1 MNDSGDSP
9 KLVAMTTYAAP
20 PNIRQRPVPAENGDW
35 PESVHPVLQR
45 IYSSRG
51 VCATAELE
59 HRLANL
65 LAPSSLGGLDR
76 ACELLAQ
83 AIDRDA
89 QIVVVGDFDADGATG
104 TAVAIRGLRML
115 GAKRVGYRV
124 PNRMVHGYGLTPA
137 LVATL
142 GDLKPD
148 LIVTVDNGVASLAG
162 VDAANALG
170 VQVLVT
176 DHHLPGPQLPAA
188 AAIVNPNLSG
198 DAFPSKALAGVGVM
212 FYLLLA
218 LRAYLRGLGAY
229 TNASASAPEPDLTTL
244 LDLVALGTVADM
256 VPLDRNN
263 RLLVEAGLR
272 RIRARR
278 AVSGITALLES
289 SGRDPART
297 VASDLGFA
305 VAPRINAAGRLED
318 MSLGIECLLTDD
330 PRVARELADRL
341 SNINAERREVQGNML
356 EQAEAATSRWLAQ
369 RDAIE
374 LPTGLTLF
382 DDEWHPGVVGLVASR
397 IKDRLHRPV
406 VACAPAGDG
415 SDELRGSARSIPGFH
430 IRDALAEVDALH
442 PGLIV
447 RFGGHAMAAGMTLLR
462 ANLDAFSKAFD
473 DVASR
478 RLTTESLHAEL
489 LTDGALAASD
499 FDIKL
504 ARQLRYA
511 GPWGQGYPEPLFD
524 NVFELLALKIVAEK
538 HWRLTLQHADRREAL
553 EAMLFN
559 APLQQPSVGPLRV
572 IYQVDVDEWNGR
584 ERLRLIARHVM
595 PVSG

>member
-1 MNDSGDSP
+1 
-9 KLVAMTTYAAP
+9 MTIFPAP
-20 PNIRQRPVPAENGDW
+20 PSIRQRAESTDQVNW
-35 PESVHPVLQR
+35 PESIHPVLRR
-45 IYSSRG
+45 IHSSRG
-51 VCATAELE
+51 VCDASELE
-59 HRLANL
+59 HRLGNL

-76 ACELLAQ
+76 ACALLAQ
-83 AIDRDA
+83 AIATNSR
-89 QIVVVGDFDADGATG
+89 IVVIGDFDADGATG
-104 TAVAIRGLRML
+104 TAVAMRGLRLL
-115 GAKRVGYRV
+115 GAQRIAYRV
-124 PNRMVHGYGLTPA
+124 PNRMVHGYGLSPA

-142 GDLKPD
+142 GDPKPD

-162 VDAANALG
+162 VEAANALG
-170 VQVLVT
+170 IAVLVT

-188 AAIVNPNLSG
+188 AAIVNPNLAD

-218 LRAYLRGLGAY
+218 LRACLRERGAY
-229 TNASASAPEPDLTTL
+229 GDAAEPDLGVL

-278 AVSGITALLES
+278 AVAGITALLES
-289 SGRDPART
+289 SGRDPSRT

-330 PRVARELADRL
+330 ARVARELADRL
-341 SNINAERREVQGNML
+341 SNINAERREVQGNMQ

-369 RDAIE
+369 RDANE
-374 LPTGLTLF
+374 LPSGLTLF

-406 VACAPAGDG
+406 IACAPAGDG

-430 IRDALAEVDALH
+430 IRDALADVDSAHPAL
-442 PGLIV
+442 II
-447 RFGGHAMAAGMTLLR
+447 RFGGHAMAAGLTLPR
-462 ANLDAFSKAFD
+462 EKFDAFSQAFD
-473 DVASR
+473 EVTRR
-478 RLTTESLHAEL
+478 RLSAASLHAEL
-489 LTDGALAASD
+489 LTDGALDASD
-499 FDIKL
+499 FDISL
-504 ARQLRYA
+504 ARKLRYA

-524 NVFELLALKIVAEK
+524 NVFQLLALKIVAEK
-538 HWRLTLQHADRREAL
+538 HWRLTLQHAGRREAL

-559 APLQQPSVGPLRV
+559 APQQQPAAGPLRL
-572 IYQVDVDEWNGR
+572 IYQIDVDEWNGR
-584 ERLRLIARHVM
+584 ERLRLIARHVL
-595 PVSG
+595 PVTPDT

>member
-1 MNDSGDSP
+1 
-9 KLVAMTTYAAP
+9 MTTFSAP
-20 PNIRQRPVPAENGDW
+20 LTIRQRPLSADGGAW
-35 PESVHPVLQR
+35 PDSIHPVLRR
-45 IYSSRG
+45 IHSSRG
-51 VCATAELE
+51 VSDPADLE
-59 HRLANL
+59 HRLAHL
-65 LAPSSLGGLDR
+65 LAPTSLGGLGR
-76 ACELLAQ
+76 ACELLAR
-83 AIDRDA
+83 AIDSNA

-104 TAVAIRGLRML
+104 TAVAMRGLRLL
-115 GAKRVGYRV
+115 GAERVAYRV
-124 PNRMVHGYGLTPA
+124 PNRVAHGYGLSPS
-137 LVATL
+137 LVAAL
-142 GDLKPD
+142 GDPTPD

-170 VQVLVT
+170 IQVLVT
-176 DHHLPGPQLPAA
+176 DHHLPGPQLPNA
-188 AAIVNPNLSG
+188 AAIVNPNLAN
-198 DAFPSKALAGVGVM
+198 DTFPSKALAGVGVM

-218 LRAYLRGLGAY
+218 LRAHLRERGAY
-229 TNASASAPEPDLTTL
+229 AGKPEPDLSVL

-278 AVSGITALLES
+278 AVPGITALLES

-330 PRVARELADRL
+330 ARVARELADRL
-341 SNINAERREVQGNML
+341 SNINAARREVQGSML

-369 RDAIE
+369 RDANE
-374 LPTGLTLF
+374 LPSGLTLF
-382 DDEWHPGVVGLVASR
+382 DEEWHAGVVGLVASR

-406 VACAPAGDG
+406 IACAPAGDG

-430 IRDALAEVDALH
+430 IRDALAEVDAMH

-447 RFGGHAMAAGMTLLR
+447 RFGGHAMAAGLTLQR
-462 ANLDAFSKAFD
+462 ENIDVFSKAFD

-478 RLTTESLHAEL
+478 RLTADSLHAEL
-489 LTDGALAASD
+489 LTDGALDAAD
-499 FDIKL
+499 FDLVL

-511 GPWGQGYPEPLFD
+511 GPWGQNHPEPLFD
-524 NVFELLALKIVAEK
+524 NVFHLLGLKIVAEK
-538 HWRLTLQHADRREAL
+538 HWRLILQHADRRESL

-559 APLQQPSVGPLRV
+559 APSQQPKAGPLRV

-584 ERLRLIARHVM
+584 ERLRLIARHVLAVTDQ
-595 PVSG
+595 P

>member
-1 MNDSGDSP
+1 
-9 KLVAMTTYAAP
+9 MTTPSAP
-20 PNIRQRPVPAENGDW
+20 STIRQRPVPADCCNW
-35 PESVHPVLQR
+35 PDSVHPVLQR
-45 IYSSRG
+45 IHSSRG
-51 VCATAELE
+51 VTDPADLE
-59 HRLANL
+59 HRLAQL
-65 LAPSSLGGLDR
+65 VAPTSLGGLDR
-76 ACELLAQ
+76 ACKLLAK
-83 AIDRDA
+83 AIDSA
-89 QIVVVGDFDADGATG
+89 SQIVVVGDFDADGATG
-104 TAVAIRGLRML
+104 TAVAMRGLRML
-115 GAKRVGYRV
+115 GATRVAYRV
-124 PNRMVHGYGLTPA
+124 PNRVLHGYGLSPA

-142 GDLKPD
+142 GDPKPD

-170 VQVLVT
+170 IEVLVT
-176 DHHLPGPQLPAA
+176 DHHLPGPTLPSA
-188 AAIVNPNLSG
+188 AAIVNPNLTD

-218 LRAYLRGLGAY
+218 LRAYLRERGAY
-229 TNASASAPEPDLTTL
+229 AHGTEPDLSVL

-278 AVSGITALLES
+278 SVPGITALLES
-289 SGRDPART
+289 SGRDPSRT

-318 MSLGIECLLTDD
+318 MSLGIECLLADD
-330 PRVARELADRL
+330 HRVARELADRL

-356 EQAEAATSRWLAQ
+356 EQAEAATSRWLAH
-369 RDAIE
+369 RDANE

-406 VACAPAGDG
+406 IACAPAGDG
-415 SDELRGSARSIPGFH
+415 SDELRGSARSIPGFN

-447 RFGGHAMAAGMTLLR
+447 RFGGHAMAAGITLQRKSL
-462 ANLDAFSKAFD
+462 NAFSGAFH
-473 DVASR
+473 DVAGR
-478 RLTTESLHAEL
+478 RLTSESLHAEL
-489 LTDGALAASD
+489 LTDGALDGSD
-499 FDIKL
+499 FDIAL

-511 GPWGQGYPEPLFD
+511 GPWGQNYPDPLFD
-524 NVFELLALKIVAEK
+524 NVFQLLALKIVAEK
-538 HWRLTLQHADRREAL
+538 HWRLTLQHAGRREAL
-553 EAMLFN
+553 EAMVFN
-559 APLQQPSVGPLRV
+559 APARQPEAGPLRL
-572 IYQVDVDEWNGR
+572 IYQMELDEWNGR
-584 ERLRLIARHVM
+584 ERLRLIARHVL
-595 PVSG
+595 PVTTAS

>member
-1 MNDSGDSP
+1 
-9 KLVAMTTYAAP
+9 MTTSTVP
-20 PNIRQRPVPAENGDW
+20 LTIRQRSVPAGGCDW
-35 PESVHPVLQR
+35 PDSIHPVLRR
-45 IYSSRG
+45 IHSSRG
-51 VCATAELE
+51 VSDPADLE
-59 HRLANL
+59 HRLARL
-65 LAPSSLGGLDR
+65 LAPNSLGGLDR
-76 ACELLAQ
+76 ACELLAK

-115 GAKRVGYRV
+115 GAKCVAYRV
-124 PNRMVHGYGLTPA
+124 PNRVLHGYGLSPA

-142 GDLKPD
+142 GAPKPD

-170 VQVLVT
+170 IAVLVT
-176 DHHLPGPQLPAA
+176 DHHLPGPHLPNA
-188 AAIVNPNLSG
+188 AAIVNPNLTG

-218 LRAYLRGLGAY
+218 LRAHLRERGAY
-229 TNASASAPEPDLTTL
+229 AIKPEPDLSLL

-278 AVSGITALLES
+278 AVAGITALLES

-318 MSLGIECLLTDD
+318 MSIGIECLLTDD
-330 PRVARELADRL
+330 LYVARELADRL
-341 SNINAERREVQGNML
+341 STINSERREVQSNML
-356 EQAEAATSRWLAQ
+356 EQAEAATGRWLAQ
-369 RDAIE
+369 RNGNE

-382 DDEWHPGVVGLVASR
+382 DDQWHPGVVGLVASR

-406 VACAPAGDG
+406 IACAPAGDG

-430 IRDALAEVDALH
+430 IRDALAEVDAMH
-442 PGLIV
+442 PGLIG
-447 RFGGHAMAAGMTLLR
+447 RFGGHAMAAGMTLDRTKLP
-462 ANLDAFSKAFD
+462 AFSKAFD
-473 DVASR
+473 EIVSR

-489 LTDGALAASD
+489 LTDGALDVAD
-499 FDIKL
+499 FDLVL

-511 GPWGQGYPEPLFD
+511 GPWGQNYLEPLFD
-524 NVFELLALKIVAEK
+524 NVFQLLAIKIVAEK
-538 HWRLTLQHADRREAL
+538 HWRLTLQYADRREAL

-559 APLQQPSVGPLRV
+559 APSQQPQEGPLRV
-572 IYQVDVDEWNGR
+572 IYQMDLDEWNGR
-584 ERLRLIARHVM
+584 ERLRLIARHVLS
-595 PVSG
+595 VSNRN

>member
-1 MNDSGDSP
+1 
-9 KLVAMTTYAAP
+9 MTTFNALP
-20 PNIRQRPVPAENGDW
+20 SIRQRPVSAEIGNW
-35 PESVHPVLQR
+35 PEAIHPVLQR

-51 VCATAELE
+51 VGNATDLE

-65 LAPSSLGGLDR
+65 LTPSSLGGLDR
-76 ACELLAQ
+76 ACALLAK
-83 AIDRDA
+83 AIDNDL
-89 QIVVVGDFDADGATG
+89 QIIVVGDFDADGATG
-104 TAVAIRGLRML
+104 TAVAMRGLRLL
-115 GAKRVGYRV
+115 GAGRVGYRV
-124 PNRMVHGYGLTPA
+124 PNRMLHGYGLSPA

-142 GDLKPD
+142 GDPKPD

-170 VQVLVT
+170 IEVLVT

-188 AAIVNPNLSG
+188 AAIVNPNLA
-198 DAFPSKALAGVGVM
+198 DDPFPSKALAGVGVM

-218 LRAYLRGLGAY
+218 LRACLRERGAY
-229 TNASASAPEPDLTTL
+229 ASANEPDLSVL

-278 AVSGITALLES
+278 AVPGITALLES
-289 SGRDPART
+289 GGRDSSRT

-330 PRVARELADRL
+330 AGVARDLADRL

-356 EQAEAATSRWLAQ
+356 EQAEYATSRWLAQ
-369 RDAIE
+369 RDANE

-382 DDEWHPGVVGLVASR
+382 DGEWHPGVVGLVASR

-406 VACAPAGDG
+406 IACAPAGDG

-430 IRDALAEVDALH
+430 IRDALAEVDAMH

-447 RFGGHAMAAGMTLLR
+447 RFGGHAMAAGLTLQH
-462 ANLDAFSKAFD
+462 ANLAAFSKAFD

-478 RLTTESLHAEL
+478 RLTADSLHAEV
-489 LTDGALAASD
+489 LTDGSLDGND

-524 NVFELLALKIVAEK
+524 NVFHLLALKVVAEK

-559 APLQQPSVGPLRV
+559 APLQQPESGLLRV
-572 IYQVDVDEWNGR
+572 IYQVDIDEWNGR

-595 PVSG
+595 PVSA

>member
-1 MNDSGDSP
+1 MPNHSGDSP
-9 KLVAMTTYAAP
+9 KLAAMTTSTAP
-20 PNIRQRPVPAENGDW
+20 LTIRQRSVPVDGCDW
-35 PESVHPVLQR
+35 PDSIHPVLQR
-45 IYSSRG
+45 IHSSRG
-51 VCATAELE
+51 VANPADLE
-59 HRLANL
+59 HRLAYL
-65 LAPSSLGGLDR
+65 LPPGSLGGLDR
-76 ACELLAQ
+76 ACEILTH

-115 GAKRVGYRV
+115 GAKRVTYRV
-124 PNRMVHGYGLTPA
+124 PNRVLHGYGLSPA

-142 GDLKPD
+142 GDPKPD
-148 LIVTVDNGVASLAG
+148 LIVTVDNGVASLSG

-170 VQVLVT
+170 IEVLVT
-176 DHHLPGPQLPAA
+176 DHHLPGPRLPSA
-188 AAIVNPNLSG
+188 AAIVNPNLTD

-218 LRAYLRGLGAY
+218 LRAHLRERGTY
-229 TNASASAPEPDLTTL
+229 ASRPEPDLSVL

-278 AVSGITALLES
+278 AVPGITALLES
-289 SGRDPART
+289 SSRDPTRT

-330 PRVARELADRL
+330 HQVARELADRL
-341 SNINAERREVQGNML
+341 SDINAERREVQGTML
-356 EQAEAATSRWLAQ
+356 EQAEAATNRWLAQ
-369 RDAIE
+369 RNPDQLA
-374 LPTGLTLF
+374 TGLTLF
-382 DDEWHPGVVGLVASR
+382 DEEWHPGVVGLVASR

-406 VACAPAGDG
+406 IACAPAGDG

-430 IRDALAEVDALH
+430 IRDALAEVDAMH
-442 PGLIV
+442 PGLID
-447 RFGGHAMAAGMTLLR
+447 RFGGHAMAAGMTLQR
-462 ANLDAFSKAFD
+462 RNIAVFSKAFD
-473 DVASR
+473 EVARR
-478 RLTTESLHAEL
+478 RLSAGLLDEVL
-489 LTDGALAASD
+489 LTDGALD
-499 FDIKL
+499 CEHFDIAL

-511 GPWGQGYPEPLFD
+511 GPWGQSYPEPLFD
-524 NVFELLALKIVAEK
+524 NVFQLLSLKVIAEK
-538 HWRLTLQHADRREAL
+538 HWRLNLQHTGRRESL

-559 APLQQPSVGPLRV
+559 APSQQPAAGLLRV
-572 IYQVDVDEWNGR
+572 IYQIEINEWNGR
-584 ERLRLIARHVM
+584 ERLQLLVRHWM
-595 PVSG
+595 PG